1 MAQSKRKQKQKAGRH
16 SLLTAEIMQQI
27 CSYITAGCYDYAA
40 AEACGISLHTFKE
53 WMARGEGRDERSQD
67 KKYATFATAI
77 RHAKATAR
85 ISAEVTV
92 KKTDPK
98 WWLARMYRDRP
109 GEPGWTGT
117 LEVTGKEGAPLT
129 LIETKQ
135 EIQSR
140 AQVVAEAVKLLA
152 DQGVSVRL
160 PTSERRAIE
169 PRRRMASA
177 R

>member
-1 MAQSKRKQKQKAGRH
+1 MGSDLGVGVNRR
-16 SLLTAEIMQQI
+16 
-27 CSYITAGCYDYAA
+27 
-40 AEACGISLHTFKE
+40 
-53 WMARGEGRDERSQD
+53 ERSQD